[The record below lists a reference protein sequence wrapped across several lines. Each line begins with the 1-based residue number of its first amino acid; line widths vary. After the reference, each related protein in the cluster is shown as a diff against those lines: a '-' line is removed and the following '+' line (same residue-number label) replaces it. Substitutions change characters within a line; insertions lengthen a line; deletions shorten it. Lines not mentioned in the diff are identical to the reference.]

1 MKFLKIFGLI
11 IITILLSTV
20 GLLFF
25 WGSGLNNTV
34 LNQDYYHEVFQETDL
49 ISNLHEG
56 LEGNLAEMI
65 VADDDEDDDMPEE
78 MEEVFQDIL
87 SVLLNVYDDEWF
99 ADKLI
104 DAVDDLF
111 AFVNQEK
118 TELVIEIDLT
128 ERKDQFVNELNQYF
142 QDYSDEELADMEI
155 EREEISD
162 FVDEIVEDMEFLNEP
177 ILIDLADEEMEELN
191 EALQE
196 VNSYRTLFF
205 VISIAFIALLIGL
218 VFLILKLT
226 KGLTF
231 LGIVFSIISL
241 LFIFKML
248 VISFVLAP
256 LIAEEIEVDF
266 ILKEDIQT
274 FIDVTVKNFLIAPI
288 VILIIGIAMIV
299 TAVVLKKKNKSGD
312 DFLADEPRKP
322 MPEIKKEEPEKE
334 DSEK

>member
-1 MKFLKIFGLI
+1 MKFLKIFGLV

-34 LNQDYYHEVFQETDL
+34 LNQDYYQKVFQETDL
-49 ISNLHEG
+49 ISNLHQG
-56 LEGNLAEMI
+56 LEENLSEMM
-65 VADDDEDDDMPEE
+65 VPDDEDDDMPEE
-78 MEEVFQDIL
+78 MEEILDDIL
-87 SVLLNVYDDEWF
+87 GTLLNVYDAEWF
-99 ADKLI
+99 ADKLTN
-104 DAVDDLF
+104 AVDDLF
-111 AFVNQEK
+111 AFINQEK

-128 ERKDQFVNELNQYF
+128 ERKDQFVDELNQYF

-155 EREEISD
+155 ERAEISE

-177 ILIDLADEEMEELN
+177 IVIDLADEEMEELN
-191 EALQE
+191 EVLQE

-248 VISFVLAP
+248 AISFVVAP

-266 ILKEDIQT
+266 ILQEDIQT
-274 FIDVTVKNFLIAPI
+274 LIDVTVKNFLIAPI
-288 VILIIGIAMIV
+288 VILVIGIAMIV
-299 TAVVLKKKNKSGD
+299 TAIVLKKKNKSGD

-322 MPEIKKEEPEKE
+322 MPEIKKEEPKKD